1 VSKYLILLT
10 SFAVVAC
17 SGTYRVVKKTQSGG
31 EVALVGPQESAREKA
46 DEYMQSQCP
55 TGFDIVEEGEAVV
68 GSTTTARTTDGGKN
82 LFGQKTATTSAE
94 STDKREWRIKYQCKN
109 TPPAEAR
116 VHELIIVF

>member
-1 VSKYLILLT
+1 MSKYLILLT
-10 SFAVVAC
+10 SLALFAC

-46 DEYMQSQCP
+46 DEYMRSQCP

-68 GSTTTARTTDGGKN
+68 GSTTTARTTDNGKN
-82 LFGQKTATTSAE
+82 IFGQKTATTSAD

-109 TPPAEAR
+109 AAPAEAR
-116 VHELIIVF
+116 VRELVILF